1 MLVLQRHGTYCFG
14 SLPWEK
20 LSPTFARF
28 VEVVGPEGERG
39 VDLFFVLS
47 GFLVAGLLF
56 AEHARTGTVNVVRFL
71 VRRGLKIYPAFWALL
86 FVTVMLGYVRNGRWH
101 WAEFFAELFFLQ
113 NYLVGLW
120 EHTWSLAVEEHFYL
134 ILIGVFFL
142 FKRSAKATGGF
153 RLDRF
158 PRVFDAAL
166 LACFAGKALAWWYGS
181 GDFDD
186 RRWYF
191 WATHIRIDALF
202 FGALLA
208 YYWHQK
214 WNDQFKAQLLNWRW
228 VWLVVGILL
237 VSPISYDLLGFELWR
252 LVGFNL
258 VYLGAGGLLLAA
270 LSLDGL
276 PVARWLKGIAWLG
289 SHSYSV
295 YLWHMLVLSWF
306 TPSLHVQTSSPPRV
320 ILANAIY
327 IATAWAFGI
336 TMARII
342 EFPVLRLRERFFPA
356 AMERAKEA

>member
-14 SLPWEK
+14 TIPWEK

-28 VEVVGPEGERG
+28 VEIIRPDGERG

-71 VRRGLKIYPAFWALL
+71 FRRGLKIYPAFWALIL
-86 FVTVMLGYVRNGRWH
+86 VSVVVDYLRNGRWP
-101 WAEFFAELFFLQ
+101 WTGFFTELFFLQ
-113 NYLVGLW
+113 NYLVGLC

-142 FKRSAKATGGF
+142 FKRNAKATGMF

-158 PRVFDAAL
+158 PRVFDVAL
-166 LACFAGKALAWWYGS
+166 LVCFAGKALAWWYGS
-181 GDFDD
+181 GEFDY
-186 RRWYF
+186 RRRYL

-208 YYWHQK
+208 FYWHQR
-214 WNDQFKAQLLNWRW
+214 WNEQFKARLLAGRW
-228 VWLVVGILL
+228 AWLVVGILL
-237 VSPISYDLLGFELWR
+237 VSPISYDLLGFQLWR
-252 LVGFNL
+252 VVGFNFI
-258 VYLGAGGLLLAA
+258 YLGAGCLLLAA

-276 PVARWLKGIAWLG
+276 PAARWLKGIAWLG

-295 YLWHMLVLSWF
+295 YLWHMLVLSWI
-306 TPSLHVQTSSPPRV
+306 TPKLLNQASLASRG
-320 ILANAIY
+320 ILAEAIY
-327 IATAWAFGI
+327 IATAWTFGI

-356 AMERAKEA
+356 AMERTKTT